1 MYLPWDC
8 RKIYD
13 FGDMCKS
20 AWQERIER
28 REPES
33 KKMVTGVGTGA
44 CMGILSCVCYVRYW
58 GNRACFVLESFG
70 KKLRS
75 ENWRL
80 SLCVEN
86 QPKGCYKVNGNS
98 AVLKKYQIFYNM
110 VHIIIKKL
118 EGNSNIK
125 IIGGR

>member
-1 MYLPWDC
+1 MILEIC
-8 RKIYD
+8 VRALGRK
-13 FGDMCKS
+13 
-20 AWQERIER
+20 EL
-28 REPES
+28 REES
-33 KKMVTGVGTGA
+33 LKAKKWLLELEQ
-44 CMGILSCVCYVRYW
+44 MGILSCVCYVRYW

-86 QPKGCYKVNGNS
+86 QPKVCYKVNRNS

-118 EGNSNIK
+118 EGKSNIK